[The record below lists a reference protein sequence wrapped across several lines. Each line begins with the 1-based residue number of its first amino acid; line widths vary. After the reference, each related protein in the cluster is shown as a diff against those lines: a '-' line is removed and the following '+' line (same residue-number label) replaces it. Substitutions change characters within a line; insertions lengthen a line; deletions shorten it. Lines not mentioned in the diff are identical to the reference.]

1 MAEGATQGRLK
12 VQKVGWLTLVLLWV
26 LALFAK
32 LYYATLRFRLSEED
46 REMLSENS
54 TQVVLAIWHNRIL
67 LSPLCARG
75 YRDKRP
81 IYAAISASKDGAL
94 ISAFIG
100 MLGVRSRRGSSSRGA
115 AKVAMELMHVLKS
128 GDDIAITPDGP
139 RGPIYSFH
147 EGAASLALTA
157 KVPVVLVCPNPRG
170 GWRANSWDGFYVP
183 YPFSRVDLRTKRI
196 RPEELPKDR
205 AACAALLRKEM
216 LALTE
221 DLPAPKRCAAA
232 QTAARGG
239 ENGAPA
245 ATKV

>member
-1 MAEGATQGRLK
+1 MAEGATQGGLK
-12 VQKVGWLTLVLLWV
+12 VQKVGWVTLVFLWV
-26 LALFAK
+26 LAQFTK
-32 LYYATLRFRLSEED
+32 LYYATLRFRMSKAD
-46 REMLSENS
+46 REMLSGNS
-54 TQVVLAIWHNRIL
+54 TQVVLVLWHNRIL
-67 LSPLCARG
+67 LSPRCAR
-75 YRDKRP
+75 YRNKRR

-100 MLGVRSRRGSSSRGA
+100 MLGIRSRRGSSSRGA
-115 AKVAMELMHVLKS
+115 AKVALELAQVLRG

-147 EGAASLALTA
+147 EGAASLALMA

-183 YPFSRVDLRTKRI
+183 YPFTRIDLRTKRI

-232 QTAARGG
+232 QAAARV
-239 ENGAPA
+239 NADSPA
-245 ATKV
+245 ATKA

>member
-1 MAEGATQGRLK
+1 MAEGATQGSLK
-12 VQKVGWLTLVLLWV
+12 VQKVGWLTLALLWV
-26 LALFAK
+26 LAQFAK
-32 LYYATLRFRLSEED
+32 LYFATLRFRISEEERD
-46 REMLSENS
+46 MFSDNS
-54 TQVVLAIWHNRIL
+54 SQTVLATWHNRIL
-67 LSPLCARG
+67 FSPRCAG
-75 YRDKRP
+75 YRKKRR

-100 MLGVRSRRGSSSRGA
+100 MLGIRSRRGSSSRGA
-115 AKVAMELMHVLKS
+115 AKVALELSQVLKG

-183 YPFSRVDLRTKRI
+183 YPFSRVDLRTKRFQ
-196 RPEELPKDR
+196 PGELPQDR
-205 AACAALLRKEM
+205 AACAAFLRREM
-216 LALTE
+216 LALTV

-232 QTAARGG
+232 QAAARV
-239 ENGAPA
+239 NADSPA